1 MIKTNIPSI
10 STEQMRIVDDL
21 MINKYGIELIQ
32 MMENAGANLAELA
45 INLMKKNSDNRNPK
59 NIVVACG
66 LGNNGGGGMVAARH
80 LSNHGFNVTVVLT
93 GAESKLKSIPLKQWN
108 ILKKLPVRM
117 IIANSS
123 DTLGV
128 FNKADLIIDAI
139 IGYGMHG
146 ELKGIPAHVI
156 HEILNTQIQNVL
168 SLDAPS
174 GLNTTTG
181 DFNEELCIKAYA
193 TMTLALPKT
202 GLVQDNA
209 KECVGRLYV
218 ADISVPPDLYKEIGY
233 EPQHLFMDSS
243 VIKVN

>member
-1 MIKTNIPSI
+1 MNKIEIPTI
-10 STEQMRIVDDL
+10 STEQMRKVDDL

-45 INLMKKNSDNRNPK
+45 INLMKKSSDNNNSRNV
-59 NIVVACG
+59 VVACG

-108 ILKKLPVRM
+108 ILKKLPVGM

-128 FNKADLIIDAI
+128 FNEADIIIDAI
-139 IGYGMHG
+139 IGYGMYG

-156 HEILNTQIQNVL
+156 HEILNTQNQNVL

-181 DFNEELCIKAYA
+181 DFNEELCIKAFA

-202 GLVQDNA
+202 GLVQENA
-209 KECVGRLYV
+209 KECFGTLYL
-218 ADISVPPDLYKEIGY
+218 ADISVPPNLLEDIGLSQQTFFTDLSIIQIY
-233 EPQHLFMDSS
+233 
-243 VIKVN
+243 